1 MASKHKQTSET
12 FTEIVFSIVRFRN
25 LLSPHA
31 GSPMTLHRMQLVN
44 PNEAV
49 ELTERKN
56 SENILIHSGE
66 ATIRFTI
73 KPDANNDVYFPI
85 GIAFQLR
92 RGKGKAVGGDILGRK
107 DFSREEVR
115 LGANDLIIQAS
126 HFEGCGSTPGH
137 RYKFSLFIQRERDG
151 ALGVIDPGID
161 NDPNLQH

>member
-12 FTEIVFSIVRFRN
+12 FTEIVFSIVKFRN
-25 LLSPHA
+25 LLSPYA
-31 GSPMTLHRMQLVN
+31 GSPLTLHRMQLVN

-49 ELTERKN
+49 QLAERKN

-73 KPDANNDVYFPI
+73 KPDASNDVYFPI

-92 RGKGKAVGGDILGRK
+92 RGKGKTVDGDILGRK
-107 DFSREEVR
+107 DFHREAVR
-115 LGANDLIIQAS
+115 LGANDLIIKAS
-126 HFEGCGSTPGH
+126 HFEGCGSTPQH

-161 NDPNLQH
+161 NDPSLS

>member
-31 GSPMTLHRMQLVN
+31 GSPTTRHRMQLVN

-49 ELTERKN
+49 ALAERKS
-56 SENILIHSGE
+56 SERILIHSGE

-85 GIAFQLR
+85 GIAFKLR
-92 RGKGKAVGGDILGRK
+92 PGKGKAASGDILGRK
-107 DFSREEVR
+107 DFSRENVR
-115 LGANDLIIQAS
+115 LGVNDLIIKAS
-126 HFEGCGSTPGH
+126 HFEGCGSTPQH

-151 ALGVIDPGID
+151 ALGVIDPAID
-161 NDPNLQH
+161 DDHILH

>member
-1 MASKHKQTSET
+1 MASKRKQTSET
-12 FTEIVFSIVRFRN
+12 FSEIVFSIVRFRN

-31 GSPMTLHRMQLVN
+31 GSPLTLHRMQLVN
-44 PNEAV
+44 PNKAV
-49 ELTERKN
+49 ELAERKS

-73 KPDANNDVYFPI
+73 KPDANNDIYFPI

-115 LGANDLIIQAS
+115 LGANDLIIKAS
-126 HFEGCGSTPGH
+126 NFEGCGSTPGH

-161 NDPNLQH
+161 NDYIMH